1 MLNYNGMKY
10 KEFKKIVIDNMP
22 ENPIPGLWQGKG
34 APRKHIL
41 GKPSSPK
48 ERADLINKYSLLPNV
63 PLVDSGTIHLHHCA
77 HHLNSSQI
85 MCYNFFRPMI
95 EGFDG
100 TMYHPKDDLI
110 KLFGMEVDEE
120 LEHKNAVCNFEYID
134 KSKDNTNFDFYF
146 KSNQIE
152 VFCEIK
158 YTEEWFAKSSSA
170 KDPHERFESVYKPMI
185 DKAKDIFA
193 NGSISES
200 VFNTKYY
207 QLARNAIRAT
217 SSGKHVFFICPRS
230 NKNLRKQ
237 FRQFSTECLTDEGRK
252 RVKLITWGE
261 IVLDAYRL
269 GIDINAFNNRYLAFL
284 PDEYK
289 RH

>member
-41 GKPSSPK
+41 GNPSSPK

-120 LEHKNAVCNFEYID
+120 LEHKNSVCNFEYID

-158 YTEEWFAKSSSA
+158 YTEERFKPSSA

-230 NKNLRKQ
+230 NENLMNQ
-237 FRQFSTECLTDEGRK
+237 FDQFSKCLTDEGRK

>member
-1 MLNYNGMKY
+1 MAW
-10 KEFKKIVIDNMP
+10 E
-22 ENPIPGLWQGKG
+22 ENSRICLHTQLI
-34 APRKHIL
+34 AIL
-41 GKPSSPK
+41 SRIG
-48 ERADLINKYSLLPNV
+48 V
-63 PLVDSGTIHLHHCA
+63 
-77 HHLNSSQI
+77 

-158 YTEEWFAKSSSA
+158 YTEKGFAKSSRA

-217 SSGKHVFFICPRS
+217 SSGKHVFFICPKA
-230 NKNLRKQ
+230 NENLRNQ
-237 FRQFSTECLTDEGRK
+237 FDHFSTECLTDEGRK
-252 RVKLITWGE
+252 RVKLITWE
-261 IVLDAYRL
+261 AIVKDASRL
-269 GIDINAFNNRYLAFL
+269 GIDINAFNNRYFVFL
-284 PDEYK
+284 P
-289 RH
+289 

>member
-1 MLNYNGMKY
+1 MLNYNDMKY
-10 KEFKKIVIDNMP
+10 EEFKKKVIDNMP

-41 GKPSSPK
+41 GNPSSAK
-48 ERADLINKYSLLPNV
+48 EQADLINKYSLLPNV
-63 PLVDSGTIHLHHCA
+63 PLIDSDTIHLHQYA

-100 TMYHPKDDLI
+100 VMYHPKDALI

-158 YTEEWFAKSSSA
+158 YTEERFKPSSA

-230 NKNLRKQ
+230 NENLMNQ
-237 FRQFSTECLTDEGRK
+237 FDQFSKCLTDEGRK

>member
-10 KEFKKIVIDNMP
+10 EEFKKIVIDNMP

-41 GKPSSPK
+41 GNPSSPK

-100 TMYHPKDDLI
+100 TMYHHKDDLI
-110 KLFGMEVDEE
+110 KLLEKKVGAE
-120 LEHKNAVCNFEYID
+120 LEQENSVCNFEYID

-158 YTEEWFAKSSSA
+158 YTEERFKPSSA

-193 NGSISES
+193 NGSIRES

-230 NKNLRKQ
+230 NEKLMNQ
-237 FRQFSTECLTDEGRK
+237 FDQFSKCLTDEGRK

>member
-1 MLNYNGMKY
+1 
-10 KEFKKIVIDNMP
+10 
-22 ENPIPGLWQGKG
+22 
-34 APRKHIL
+34 
-41 GKPSSPK
+41 
-48 ERADLINKYSLLPNV
+48 
-63 PLVDSGTIHLHHCA
+63 
-77 HHLNSSQI
+77 
-85 MCYNFFRPMI
+85 
-95 EGFDG
+95 
-100 TMYHPKDDLI
+100 MYHPKDDLI
-110 KLFGMEVDEE
+110 KLFGIEVDEE

-158 YTEEWFAKSSSA
+158 YTEEGFAKSSRA

-185 DKAKDIFA
+185 DKAKDIFV

-217 SSGKHVFFICPRS
+217 SSGKHVFFIYPRA

-252 RVKLITWGE
+252 RVKLITWEE
-261 IVLDAYRL
+261 IVQDAYCL

-284 PDEYK
+284 P
-289 RH
+289 

>member
-1 MLNYNGMKY
+1 MLNYNDMKY
-10 KEFKKIVIDNMP
+10 EEFKKKVIDNMP

-41 GKPSSPK
+41 GNPSPPK
-48 ERADLINKYSLLPNV
+48 EQADVISKYSLLPNV
-63 PLVDSGTIHLHHCA
+63 PLIYRATIHLHQYA

-158 YTEEWFAKSSSA
+158 YTEERFKPSSA

-217 SSGKHVFFICPRS
+217 SSGKHVFFIYPS
-230 NKNLRKQ
+230 ANENLKNQ
-237 FRQFSTECLTDEGRK
+237 FQQFSTECLTDEGRK
-252 RVKLITWGE
+252 RVKLITWE
-261 IVLDAYRL
+261 DIVQYARSL
-269 GIDINAFNNRYLAFL
+269 GIDINAFKNRYFVFL
-284 PDEYK
+284 P
-289 RH
+289 

>member
-63 PLVDSGTIHLHHCA
+63 PLVDSDTIHLHHCA

-100 TMYHPKDDLI
+100 VMYHPKDALI
-110 KLFGMEVDEE
+110 KLLEKKVGAE
-120 LEHKNAVCNFEYID
+120 LEQENSVCNFEYID

-158 YTEEWFAKSSSA
+158 YTEKGLAKSSLA
-170 KDPHERFESVYKPMI
+170 KDPHERQERFESVYKPMI

-217 SSGKHVFFICPRS
+217 SPGKHVFFIYPRA
-230 NKNLRKQ
+230 NKNLKKQ
-237 FRQFSTECLTDEGRK
+237 FDQFSTECLTDEGRK
-252 RVKLITWGE
+252 RVKLITWE
-261 IVLDAYRL
+261 DIVKDAYRL

-284 PDEYK
+284 P
-289 RH
+289 

>member
-1 MLNYNGMKY
+1 MLNYNDMKY
-10 KEFKKIVIDNMP
+10 EEFKKKVIDNMP

-41 GKPSSPK
+41 GNPSSPK
-48 ERADLINKYSLLPNV
+48 EQADVINKYSLLPNV
-63 PLVDSGTIHLHHCA
+63 PLVDSDTIHLHQYA

-120 LEHKNAVCNFEYID
+120 LEHKNSVCNFEYID

-158 YTEEWFAKSSSA
+158 YTEERFKPSSA

-230 NKNLRKQ
+230 NENLMNQ
-237 FRQFSTECLTDEGRK
+237 FDQFSKCLTDEGRK

-269 GIDINAFNNRYLAFL
+269 GIDINAFNNRYFVFL
-284 PDEYK
+284 P
-289 RH
+289 

>member
-1 MLNYNGMKY
+1 
-10 KEFKKIVIDNMP
+10 MP

-63 PLVDSGTIHLHHCA
+63 PLVDSGTIHLHQYA

-120 LEHKNAVCNFEYID
+120 LEHKNAVCNLSILINPRIIRTSTFI
-134 KSKDNTNFDFYF
+134 SRAIRLRCSV
-146 KSNQIE
+146 KSNIR
-152 VFCEIK
+152 K
-158 YTEEWFAKSSSA
+158 K
-170 KDPHERFESVYKPMI
+170 
-185 DKAKDIFA
+185 
-193 NGSISES
+193 GSNHLLLKTHMNDS
-200 VFNTKYY
+200 N
-207 QLARNAIRAT
+207 L
-217 SSGKHVFFICPRS
+217 FI
-230 NKNLRKQ
+230 
-237 FRQFSTECLTDEGRK
+237 
-252 RVKLITWGE
+252 
-261 IVLDAYRL
+261 
-269 GIDINAFNNRYLAFL
+269 NR
-284 PDEYK
+284 
-289 RH
+289 

>member
-1 MLNYNGMKY
+1 MKY
-10 KEFKKIVIDNMP
+10 EEFKKKVIDNMP

-41 GKPSSPK
+41 GNPSSAK
-48 ERADLINKYSLLPNV
+48 EQADLINKYSLLPNV
-63 PLVDSGTIHLHHCA
+63 PLIDSDTIHLHQYA

-100 TMYHPKDDLI
+100 VMYHPKDALI

-158 YTEEWFAKSSSA
+158 YTEEGFAKSSRA

-185 DKAKDIFA
+185 DKAKDIFV

-200 VFNTKYY
+200 VFNPNRSLEIFSYKKSDCSRLYHRYSICILTQY
-207 QLARNAIRAT
+207 A
-217 SSGKHVFFICPRS
+217 SFI
-230 NKNLRKQ
+230 L
-237 FRQFSTECLTDEGRK
+237 F
-252 RVKLITWGE
+252 
-261 IVLDAYRL
+261 
-269 GIDINAFNNRYLAFL
+269 
-284 PDEYK
+284 
-289 RH
+289 

>member
-41 GKPSSPK
+41 GNPSSPK

-158 YTEEWFAKSSSA
+158 YTEERFKPSSA

-230 NKNLRKQ
+230 NENLMNQ
-237 FRQFSTECLTDEGRK
+237 FDQFSKCLTDEGRK

>member
-63 PLVDSGTIHLHHCA
+63 PLVDSGTIHLHQYA

-100 TMYHPKDDLI
+100 VMYHPKDALI

-158 YTEEWFAKSSSA
+158 YTEERFKPSSA

-230 NKNLRKQ
+230 NEKLMNQ
-237 FRQFSTECLTDEGRK
+237 FDQFSKCLTDEGRK

>member
-48 ERADLINKYSLLPNV
+48 ERADLINKYSLLPSV
-63 PLVDSGTIHLHHCA
+63 PLIDSDTIHLHHCA

-85 MCYNFFRPMI
+85 MYYNFFRPMI

-100 TMYHPKDDLI
+100 VMYHPKEALI
-110 KLFGMEVDEE
+110 KLLEKKVGAE
-120 LEHKNAVCNFEYID
+120 LEQENSVCNFEYID

-146 KSNQIE
+146 KSNRIE

-158 YTEEWFAKSSSA
+158 YTEERFAKSSSA
-170 KDPHERFESVYKPMI
+170 KDPHERFDSVYKPMI

-200 VFNTKYY
+200 DFNTKYY

-217 SSGKHVFFICPRS
+217 SSDKHVFFIYPRA

-252 RVKLITWGE
+252 RVKLITWEE
-261 IVLDAYRL
+261 IVQDAYRL
-269 GIDINAFNNRYLAFL
+269 GIDINAFNNRYLVFL
-284 PDEYK
+284 P
-289 RH
+289 R

>member
-110 KLFGMEVDEE
+110 KLLEKKVGAE
-120 LEHKNAVCNFEYID
+120 LEQENSVCNFEYID

-170 KDPHERFESVYKPMI
+170 KDPHKRYESVYKPMI

-261 IVLDAYRL
+261 IVLDAYSL

>member
-63 PLVDSGTIHLHHCA
+63 PLVDSGTIHLHQYA

-85 MCYNFFRPMI
+85 MYYNFFRPMI

-158 YTEEWFAKSSSA
+158 YTEERFKPSSA

-230 NKNLRKQ
+230 NENLMNQ
-237 FRQFSTECLTDEGRK
+237 FDQFSKCLTDEGGK

>member
-1 MLNYNGMKY
+1 MKY
-10 KEFKKIVIDNMP
+10 EEFKKKVIDNMP

-41 GKPSSPK
+41 GNPSSPK
-48 ERADLINKYSLLPNV
+48 ERADVINKYSLLPNV
-63 PLVDSGTIHLHHCA
+63 PLIDSDTIHLHQYA

-158 YTEEWFAKSSSA
+158 YTEEGFAKSSRA
-170 KDPHERFESVYKPMI
+170 KDPHELFESVYKPMI

-217 SSGKHVFFICPRS
+217 SSGKHVFFICPS
-230 NKNLRKQ
+230 ANENLMNQ

-252 RVKLITWGE
+252 RVKLINWE
-261 IVLDAYRL
+261 DIFQDADRL
-269 GIDINAFNNRYLAFL
+269 GIDINAFKN
-284 PDEYK
+284 
-289 RH
+289 

>member
-41 GKPSSPK
+41 GNPSSPK

-100 TMYHPKDDLI
+100 VMYHPKDALI
-110 KLFGMEVDEE
+110 KLLEKKVGAE
-120 LEHKNAVCNFEYID
+120 LEQENSVCNFEYID

-158 YTEEWFAKSSSA
+158 YTEERFKPSSA

-230 NKNLRKQ
+230 NENLMNQ
-237 FRQFSTECLTDEGRK
+237 FDQFSKCLTDEGRK

-269 GIDINAFNNRYLAFL
+269 GIDINAFNNRYLVFL
-284 PDEYK
+284 P
-289 RH
+289 R

>member
-1 MLNYNGMKY
+1 MVI
-10 KEFKKIVIDNMP
+10 KKGDFFSA
-22 ENPIPGLWQGKG
+22 L
-34 APRKHIL
+34 
-41 GKPSSPK
+41 PK

-63 PLVDSGTIHLHHCA
+63 PLVDSDTIHLHHCA

-170 KDPHERFESVYKPMI
+170 KDPHEQYKSVYKPMI

-217 SSGKHVFFICPRS
+217 SSGKHVFFICPRA
-230 NKNLRKQ
+230 NENLMNQ
-237 FRQFSTECLTDEGRK
+237 FDQFSKCLTDEGRK
-252 RVKLITWGE
+252 RVKLITWGD
-261 IVLDAYRL
+261 IVQDAYRL
-269 GIDINAFNNRYLAFL
+269 GIDINAFNNRYLVFL

>member
-63 PLVDSGTIHLHHCA
+63 PLVDSGTIHLHQYA

-158 YTEEWFAKSSSA
+158 YTEERFKPSSA

-230 NKNLRKQ
+230 NENLMNQ
-237 FRQFSTECLTDEGRK
+237 FDQFSKCLTDEGRK

-269 GIDINAFNNRYLAFL
+269 GIDINAFNNCYLAFL

>member
-10 KEFKKIVIDNMP
+10 EEFKKIVIDNMP

-41 GKPSSPK
+41 GNPSSPK

-100 TMYHPKDDLI
+100 VMYHPKDALI

-120 LEHKNAVCNFEYID
+120 LEQENAVCNFEYID

-158 YTEEWFAKSSSA
+158 YTEERFKPSSA

-230 NKNLRKQ
+230 NENLMNQ
-237 FRQFSTECLTDEGRK
+237 FDQFSKCLTDEGRK

>member
-10 KEFKKIVIDNMP
+10 EEFKKIVIDNMP

-63 PLVDSGTIHLHHCA
+63 PLVDSDTIHLHHCA

-100 TMYHPKDDLI
+100 VMYHPKDALI
-110 KLFGMEVDEE
+110 KLLEKKVGAE
-120 LEHKNAVCNFEYID
+120 LEQENSVCNFEYID

-158 YTEEWFAKSSSA
+158 YTEKGFAKSSLA
-170 KDPHERFESVYKPMI
+170 KDPHERHERFESVYKPMI

-217 SSGKHVFFICPRS
+217 SSGKHVFFIYPRA

-252 RVKLITWGE
+252 RVKLITWEE
-261 IVLDAYRL
+261 IVQDAYCL
-269 GIDINAFNNRYLAFL
+269 GIDTNAFNNRYLAFL
-284 PDEYK
+284 P
-289 RH
+289 

>member
-48 ERADLINKYSLLPNV
+48 ERADLINKYSLLPTV
-63 PLVDSGTIHLHHCA
+63 PLVDSGTIHLHQYA

-158 YTEEWFAKSSSA
+158 YTEERFKPSSA

-230 NKNLRKQ
+230 NENLMNQ
-237 FRQFSTECLTDEGRK
+237 FDQFSKCLTDEGRK

>member
-1 MLNYNGMKY
+1 MLNYNDMKY
-10 KEFKKIVIDNMP
+10 EEFKKKVIDNMP

-41 GKPSSPK
+41 GNPSSAK
-48 ERADLINKYSLLPNV
+48 EQADLINKYSLLPNV
-63 PLVDSGTIHLHHCA
+63 PLVDSGTIHLHQYA

-100 TMYHPKDDLI
+100 VMYHPKDALI

-120 LEHKNAVCNFEYID
+120 LEHQNAVCNFEYID

-158 YTEEWFAKSSSA
+158 YTEERFKPSSA

-193 NGSISES
+193 NGSIRES

-230 NKNLRKQ
+230 NENLMNQ
-237 FRQFSTECLTDEGRK
+237 FDQFSKCLTDEGRK

>member
-41 GKPSSPK
+41 GNPSSPK

-158 YTEEWFAKSSSA
+158 YTEERFKPSSA

-230 NKNLRKQ
+230 NEKLMNQ
-237 FRQFSTECLTDEGRK
+237 FDQFSKCLTDEGRK

>member
-1 MLNYNGMKY
+1 MLNYNDMKY
-10 KEFKKIVIDNMP
+10 EEFKKKVIDNMP

-41 GKPSSPK
+41 GNPSSAK
-48 ERADLINKYSLLPNV
+48 EQADLINKYSLLPNV

-100 TMYHPKDDLI
+100 VMYHPKDALI

-120 LEHKNAVCNFEYID
+120 LEHQNAVCNFEYID

-158 YTEEWFAKSSSA
+158 YTEERFKPSSA

-193 NGSISES
+193 NGSIRES

-230 NKNLRKQ
+230 NENLMNQ
-237 FRQFSTECLTDEGRK
+237 FDQFSKCLTDEGRK

>member
-1 MLNYNGMKY
+1 
-10 KEFKKIVIDNMP
+10 
-22 ENPIPGLWQGKG
+22 
-34 APRKHIL
+34 
-41 GKPSSPK
+41 
-48 ERADLINKYSLLPNV
+48 
-63 PLVDSGTIHLHHCA
+63 
-77 HHLNSSQI
+77 

-120 LEHKNAVCNFEYID
+120 LEHKNSVCNFEYID

-146 KSNQIE
+146 KSNQTE

-158 YTEEWFAKSSSA
+158 YTEKGFAKSSLA

-217 SSGKHVFFICPRS
+217 SSGKHVFFICPRA
-230 NKNLRKQ
+230 NENLMIQ
-237 FRQFSTECLTDEGRK
+237 FHQFSTECLTDEGRK
-252 RVKLITWGE
+252 RVKLITWE
-261 IVLDAYRL
+261 DIVQDAYRL
-269 GIDINAFNNRYLAFL
+269 GIDINAFNNRYFVFL
-284 PDEYK
+284 P
-289 RH
+289 